1 MTINLSAKQDLP
13 IAALEQEIIKLIE
26 NNQVVILSGET
37 GSGKSTQLPK
47 ICAKI
52 CEQNNKNNFN
62 NQQIAHTQPRRVA
75 AVSLAQRIS
84 SECNTYLGEYA
95 GYQLH

>member
-1 MTINLSAKQDLP
+1 MTINLSAKQDLL

-52 CEQNNKNNFN
+52 FEQNNKNNFN

-84 SECNTYLGEYA
+84 DECNTKLVKILQYL
-95 GYQLH
+95 

>member
-1 MTINLSAKQDLP
+1 MAINLNLNLASGLP
-13 IAALEQEIIKLIE
+13 IAQLEDEITNAIT

-52 CEQNNKNNFN
+52 RDNINQNM
-62 NQQIAHTQPRRVA
+62 HP
-75 AVSLAQRIS
+75 
-84 SECNTYLGEYA
+84 
-95 GYQLH
+95 

>member
-1 MTINLSAKQDLP
+1 LAINLNLNLASGLP
-13 IAALEQEIIKLIE
+13 IAQLEDEITNAIT

-52 CEQNNKNNFN
+52 RDNINQNM
-62 NQQIAHTQPRRVA
+62 HP
-75 AVSLAQRIS
+75 
-84 SECNTYLGEYA
+84 
-95 GYQLH
+95 

>member
-1 MTINLSAKQDLP
+1 MGDLNLAINLNLASGLHILKLEYEITSA
-13 IAALEQEIIKLIE
+13 IT

-52 CEQNNKNNFN
+52 RDNINQNM
-62 NQQIAHTQPRRVA
+62 HP
-75 AVSLAQRIS
+75 
-84 SECNTYLGEYA
+84 
-95 GYQLH
+95 